1 MNSDHLYLQSHLS
14 SPEMRLLIDVFNV
27 HPLKTQQLEDTD
39 IESWPGFIHGFGEE
53 DAIGNTLGV
62 QGLGHC

>member
-1 MNSDHLYLQSHLS
+1 
-14 SPEMRLLIDVFNV
+14 MRLLIGVFNV